1 MQRIIGILLLL
12 CGMSFACSPLLTSEF
27 CNEIDYWN
35 IQSSKYN
42 YKYFE
47 ISPNWLLWIDGY
59 KAFNFTIRF

>member
-12 CGMSFACSPLLTSEF
+12 CGISFACSPLFTSEF

-47 ISPNWLLWIDGY
+47 ISPNWLLWINGY
-59 KAFNFTIRF
+59 KTFNFTIRF